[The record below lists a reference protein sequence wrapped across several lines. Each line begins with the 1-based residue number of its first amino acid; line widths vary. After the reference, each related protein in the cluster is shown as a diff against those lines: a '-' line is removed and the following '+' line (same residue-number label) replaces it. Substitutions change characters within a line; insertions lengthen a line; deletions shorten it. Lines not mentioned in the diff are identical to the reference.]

1 MKRNNR
7 IKFFCNEQQQIY
19 EGTENNQEQQ
29 IYENQQTKEEQQMY
43 KENHNNYD
51 CNDDC
56 VDEFFIS
63 EVNENRTIIQ
73 EDNVNKEK
81 EITREEEIN
90 KKKGMKEKLK
100 RRKYYSQK
108 RMKEYLLEMT
118 YSKYLLYKIMKL
130 PKKKIR

>member
-1 MKRNNR
+1 MKNNN
-7 IKFFCNEQQQIY
+7 KNQEVYEEEQQNQEVCNEQHIY

-73 EDNVNKEK
+73 EDIVNKEK
-81 EITREEEIN
+81 
-90 KKKGMKEKLK
+90 
-100 RRKYYSQK
+100 
-108 RMKEYLLEMT
+108 
-118 YSKYLLYKIMKL
+118 
-130 PKKKIR
+130 

>member
-7 IKFFCNEQQQIY
+7 IKFFCNEQ
-19 EGTENNQEQQ
+19 QQ

-73 EDNVNKEK
+73 EDIVNKEK